1 MKQIIGIQGIKGSF
15 HHQVAQE
22 YFGSEVQV
30 HESMSFSALMK
41 NILAGNSTQAV
52 MAIENSIAGSILP
65 NYVLIDEHEMKI
77 TGEHYIPIEL
87 HLMALHGQKT
97 EEIKEVYSHPIALL
111 QCKKFFEKHPHIR
124 LIEDADTAE
133 VAQRISAKE
142 LKGVGAVAGTIA
154 AQMYG
159 LEILAEDIHSVKNNT
174 TRFLVLSSN
183 NVLTDKD
190 HIDKASLKF
199 ELDHLHGSLASV
211 LNVLNDCQL
220 NLTKVQSLPIIETP
234 WRYSFF
240 IDVTFE
246 AYRDYQKAMKILK
259 VMTEKLKVIG
269 EYKNNQK

>member
-190 HIDKASLKF
+190 HLDKASLKF